1 MQILSRTLPIKKCIN
16 IGLLPITMEHTLKQ
30 SQSLNQPTN
39 AVMDTSLAASV
50 SKKKWVNVTNR
61 NQERWK

>member
-50 SKKKWVNVTNR
+50 SKKK
-61 NQERWK
+61 